1 MRKLIFATQNKN
13 KALEINQLLQKEALG
28 FEVIDA
34 TTFGITEDIPE
45 TGETLVDNA
54 LQKARYVYEKWGVD
68 CFADDTGLEIE
79 ALNGEPG
86 VYSARYAGEAR
97 DSVKNME
104 LVLDKLKD
112 KSTRAAKFKTVI
124 ALILDGKEYLF
135 EGEVAGKITEALS
148 GKAGFG
154 YDPIFMPDGYEIT
167 FAEMDAELKNSMS
180 HRGRAVR
187 DLIRFL
193 SRIVPLG
200 TGLQDD

>member
-34 TTFGITEDIPE
+34 TAFGITEDIPE
-45 TGETLVDNA
+45 TGATLVDNA

-104 LVLDKLKD
+104 LVLEKLKD

-154 YDPIFMPDGYEIT
+154 YDPIFMPEGYEIT
-167 FAEMDAELKNSMS
+167 FAEMDAELKNSLS

-200 TGLQDD
+200 TAQDF

>member
-34 TTFGITEDIPE
+34 LTIGITEDIPE
-45 TGETLVDNA
+45 TGETLVANA

-68 CFADDTGLEIE
+68 CFADDTGLEID

-104 LVLDKLKD
+104 LVLEKLKD
-112 KSTRAAKFKTVI
+112 KNTRNAKFKTVI
-124 ALILDGKEYLF
+124 ALILDGKEFLF
-135 EGEVAGKITEALS
+135 EGEVEGQITKALS

-167 FAEMDAELKNSMS
+167 FAEMDAALKNSMS

-187 DLIRFL
+187 KLIAY
-193 SRIVPLG
+193 IVALVS
-200 TGLQDD
+200 

>member
-34 TTFGITEDIPE
+34 TAFGITEDIPE
-45 TGETLVDNA
+45 TGATLVDNA

-104 LVLDKLKD
+104 LVLEKLKD
-112 KSTRAAKFKTVI
+112 KSARAAKFKTVI

-154 YDPIFMPDGYEIT
+154 YDPIFMPEGYEIT

-187 DLIRFL
+187 NLIRFL

-200 TGLQDD
+200 TAQDF

>member
-97 DSVKNME
+97 DSVKNMA

-135 EGEVAGKITEALS
+135 EGEVAGEITETLT

-180 HRGRAVR
+180 HRGRAVKN
-187 DLIRFL
+187 LIRFL
-193 SRIVPLG
+193 DI
-200 TGLQDD
+200 

>member
-86 VYSARYAGEAR
+86 VYSARYAGESR

-200 TGLQDD
+200 TASQDD

>member
-28 FEVIDA
+28 FEVIDV

-86 VYSARYAGEAR
+86 VYSARYAGESR

-154 YDPIFMPDGYEIT
+154 YDPIFMPDGYNIT

-187 DLIRFL
+187 KILRFL
-193 SRIVPLG
+193 
-200 TGLQDD
+200 DF